1 MAVSSGTTVTVKWPG
16 TRMLNTM
23 SAPDTKLGFSGV
35 LLVAAIVV
43 AEIVHRC

>member
-23 SAPDTKLGFSGV
+23 SSPDTKLGFSDI
-35 LLVAAIVV
+35 LLVADVVV